1 MQIKTFRAK
10 SIQEALQLVREKLG
24 PDACVLDTREVRG
37 GLIRRPM
44 IEVDA
49 SSHREPKNRI
59 AATLEVTQQS
69 STASRVSID
78 EEFDQPSLATQLLE
92 NELKSSGAVV
102 KNAVQTQNPMS
113 GQERVENLASL
124 HSRLLP
130 GNTIQEIQS
139 NASQIVD
146 PSFSDTQSGT
156 SRSSSPAAR
165 EVLGEL
171 MAQGIEGEL
180 AAEIVSRAAARC
192 APDFRNDAWLIRGQ
206 VSQILVE
213 RLKVATADAEMP
225 YDQKM
230 IAVVGPSGVGKTT
243 FLSKLAHRAHHE
255 WNQQIGIVAMDT
267 WRHGAVEQYLEL
279 AETLNVEVEV
289 VGGMEQLAPALQRL
303 REFDLVLID
312 TAGRS
317 PQDLPQIEFL
327 KEMLQIAQPTET
339 QLVMS
344 ASASQSHIKHTIQR
358 FASVGL
364 THVCLTK
371 LDEGNSLGHWLSLLL
386 DSGLLLQYL
395 SHGPSVEKDLMNPNK
410 RHLASL
416 FLGQTQLHA
425 IRESVS

>member
-24 PDACVLDTREVRG
+24 PDACVLDTREVRA
-37 GLIRRPM
+37 GLTRRPM

-49 SSHREPKNRI
+49 SSHREPKNRMAVI
-59 AATLEVTQQS
+59 LEETQQS
-69 STASRVSID
+69 PRPSRLSNDD
-78 EEFDQPSLATQLLE
+78 ELNQPSLATQLLE
-92 NELKSSGAVV
+92 NELKANGGLGKSVVQAQSPLSS
-102 KNAVQTQNPMS
+102 
-113 GQERVENLASL
+113 QERLGIQTSSPWNS
-124 HSRLLP
+124 
-130 GNTIQEIQS
+130 IQESYS
-139 NASQIVD
+139 NTPQTAEASY
-146 PSFSDTQSGT
+146 SNTQSGAP
-156 SRSSSPAAR
+156 SSSSPAAR
-165 EVLGEL
+165 EILGEL
-171 MAQGIEGEL
+171 MAQGIEGDL
-180 AAEIVSRAAARC
+180 AAELVSRAAARC
-192 APDFRNDAWLIRGQ
+192 APEFRNDAWLIRGQ
-206 VSQILVE
+206 VGQILVE
-213 RLKVATADAEMP
+213 RLKVAAVDAEMS

-317 PQDLPQIEFL
+317 PQDLPQIDYL
-327 KEMLQIAQPTET
+327 REMLQIAQPTET

-358 FASVGL
+358 FATVGL

-371 LDEGNSLGHWLSLLL
+371 LDEGNSLGHWLSAIL

-395 SHGPSVEKDLMNPNK
+395 SHSPNVEKDLMTPNK

-416 FLGQTQLHA
+416 LLGQTQLHA
-425 IRESVS
+425 IREVVS

>member
-59 AATLEVTQQS
+59 AATLEETQQS
-69 STASRVSID
+69 SAASRLSIND
-78 EEFDQPSLATQLLE
+78 EFDQPSLATQLLE
-92 NELKSSGAVV
+92 NELKANGGVGT
-102 KNAVQTQNPMS
+102 NLVQTQTTPPV
-113 GQERVENLASL
+113 QERPSSLAI
-124 HSRLLP
+124 LP
-130 GNTIQEIQS
+130 PRPL
-139 NASQIVD
+139 SQTVD
-146 PSFSDTQSGT
+146 SSFSNTQSGT
-156 SRSSSPAAR
+156 SGSSSPAAR

-180 AAEIVSRAAARC
+180 AAELVSRAAARC
-192 APDFRNDAWLIRGQ
+192 APEFRNDAWLIRGQ

-213 RLKVATADAEMP
+213 RLQVATAEAEMS

-317 PQDLPQIEFL
+317 PQDLPQIEYL

-371 LDEGNSLGHWLSLLL
+371 LDEGNSLGHWLSSLF

-395 SHGPSVEKDLMNPNK
+395 SHGPNVEKELMTPNK

-416 FLGQTQLHA
+416 FLGQMQLHS
-425 IRESVS
+425 IGDSVS

>member
-24 PDACVLDTREVRG
+24 PDACVLDTREVRA
-37 GLIRRPM
+37 GLTRRQM

-59 AATLEVTQQS
+59 AATLEESMQS
-69 STASRVSID
+69 SASRFSTSD
-78 EEFDQPSLATQLLE
+78 EMDQPSLATQLLE
-92 NELKSSGAVV
+92 KELEANGGVGKNSGP
-102 KNAVQTQNPMS
+102 TQN
-113 GQERVENLASL
+113 
-124 HSRLLP
+124 LLP
-130 GNTIQEIQS
+130 GQEIQS
-139 NASQIVD
+139 
-146 PSFSDTQSGT
+146 SFAIQPTQALPKAVEDSYSNSQSGT
-156 SRSSSPAAR
+156 SGSPSPAAR
-165 EVLGEL
+165 EILGEL
-171 MAQGIEGEL
+171 MAQGIEGDL
-180 AAEIVSRAAARC
+180 AAELVSRAAARC
-192 APDFRNDAWLIRGQ
+192 APEFRNDAWLIRGQ

-213 RLKVATADAEMP
+213 RLKVASAEAETS

-317 PQDLPQIEFL
+317 PQDLPQIEYL

-344 ASASQSHIKHTIQR
+344 GSASQSHIKHTIQR
-358 FASVGL
+358 FVPVGL

-371 LDEGNSLGHWLSLLL
+371 LDEGDSLGHWLSSIL

-395 SHGPSVEKDLMNPNK
+395 SYGPNVEKDLMTPNK

-416 FLGQTQLHA
+416 LLGQTQLHA
-425 IRESVS
+425 IWESLS

>member
-24 PDACVLDTREVRG
+24 PDACVLDTREVRA
-37 GLIRRPM
+37 GLTRRQM

-59 AATLEVTQQS
+59 AATLEESMQS
-69 STASRVSID
+69 SASRFSTSD
-78 EEFDQPSLATQLLE
+78 EMDQPSLATQLLE
-92 NELKSSGAVV
+92 KELEANGGVGKNSGP
-102 KNAVQTQNPMS
+102 TQNLLS
-113 GQERVENLASL
+113 G
-124 HSRLLP
+124 
-130 GNTIQEIQS
+130 QEIQS
-139 NASQIVD
+139 
-146 PSFSDTQSGT
+146 SFAIQPTQALPRAVEDSYSNSQSGT
-156 SRSSSPAAR
+156 SGSSSPAAR
-165 EVLGEL
+165 EILGEL
-171 MAQGIEGEL
+171 MAQGIEGDL
-180 AAEIVSRAAARC
+180 AAELVSRAAARC
-192 APDFRNDAWLIRGQ
+192 APEFRNDAWLIRGQ

-213 RLKVATADAEMP
+213 RLKVASAEAETS

-317 PQDLPQIEFL
+317 PQDLPQIEYL

-344 ASASQSHIKHTIQR
+344 GSASQSHIKHTIQR
-358 FASVGL
+358 FVPVGL

-371 LDEGNSLGHWLSLLL
+371 LDEGDSLGHWLSSIL

-395 SHGPSVEKDLMNPNK
+395 SYGPNVEKDLMTPNK

-416 FLGQTQLHA
+416 LLGQTQLHA
-425 IRESVS
+425 IWESLS

>member
-24 PDACVLDTREVRG
+24 PDACVLDTREVRA
-37 GLIRRPM
+37 GLTRRQM

-59 AATLEVTQQS
+59 ASTLHETHQPQTS
-69 STASRVSID
+69 SRLSISD
-78 EEFDQPSLATQLLE
+78 ELDQPSLATQLLE
-92 NELKSSGAVV
+92 NELKANGGVG
-102 KNAVQTQNPMS
+102 KNAVQTQSPLS
-113 GQERVENLASL
+113 SQERLGVQTTLPSHATLGNSMQEGHSNSAQAVEPSY
-124 HSRLLP
+124 
-130 GNTIQEIQS
+130 S
-139 NASQIVD
+139 N
-146 PSFSDTQSGT
+146 TQSGA
-156 SRSSSPAAR
+156 SGSSSPAAR
-165 EVLGEL
+165 EILGEL
-171 MAQGIEGEL
+171 MAQGIEGDL
-180 AAEIVSRAAARC
+180 AAELVSRAAARC
-192 APDFRNDAWLIRGQ
+192 ASEFRNDAWLIRGQ

-213 RLKVATADAEMP
+213 RLKVATAEAEMP

-317 PQDLPQIEFL
+317 PQDLPQIEYL

-371 LDEGNSLGHWLSLLL
+371 LDEGNSLGQWLSSLL

-395 SHGPSVEKDLMNPNK
+395 SHGPNVEKDLMTPNK
-410 RHLASL
+410 RHLASML
-416 FLGQTQLHA
+416 LGQTQLHA
-425 IRESVS
+425 IFE